1 MQTRKAFRT
10 LCFAATLAAL
20 PGGPAAAADAP
31 ARKSAATVGQALAKA
46 LNERDAD
53 AFMRSIDTGALV
65 RIILKDLGLGERD
78 TEALR
83 QQLPA
88 SVRRN
93 IEAGMRGL
101 EYNKGSARFMRD
113 GKHGGR
119 PYALV
124 RIDMG
129 EGGVDYI
136 RYFLSPRHAVDDWYL
151 YTSAALFSEQVRF
164 NLATMLKSDS
174 LLSALFGTRAPSRT
188 ELKPFSDMRQHVA
201 NDDYAAAYSALE
213 AFPESYRKSRQ
224 WALMRVTYG
233 GRAGDESYRA
243 ALRHLAASF
252 GGDSDLQ
259 LILIDHYFFEKQLDK
274 SLAAIGALELAV
286 GGEDA
291 STSSLRGNLLSE
303 MKRYPAAA
311 QACRRAIALEP
322 DFKQGY
328 WCLIAVG
335 TSSND
340 GKLAVEGLNAYEK
353 AFDVSL
359 DPDSLAAEGAYKHI
373 SRTREFA
380 AWAKARKR

>member
-1 MQTRKAFRT
+1 MQTRAT
-10 LCFAATLAAL
+10 LRRLCVAATLATL
-20 PGGPAAAADAP
+20 PGVCALAADAP
-31 ARKSAATVGQALAKA
+31 ARKNAASVGQALAKA

-53 AFMRSIDTGALV
+53 GFMRHIDTGALV
-65 RIILKDLGLGERD
+65 RILLEDLGLGERD
-78 TEALR
+78 TQTLR
-83 QQLPA
+83 QQLPS

-93 IEAGMRGL
+93 IETGMRGL
-101 EYNKGSARFMRD
+101 EYNKGSARFMREGRQD
-113 GKHGGR
+113 GR
-119 PYALV
+119 AYALV
-124 RIDMG
+124 RLDMG

-136 RYFLSPRHAVDDWYL
+136 RYFLSPRHAVEDWYI
-151 YTSAALFSEQVRF
+151 YTSAALFSAQVRF

-174 LLSALFGTRAPSRT
+174 LLSALFGTRPPSRS
-188 ELKPFSDMRQHVA
+188 ELRPFSEMRQHVA
-201 NDDYAAAYSALE
+201 NDDYAAAYRALE

-243 ALRHLAASF
+243 ALRHLAAHF

-259 LILIDHYFFEKQLDK
+259 LILIDHYFFERQLDK
-274 SLAAIGALELAV
+274 SLAAIAALELAV

-291 STSSLRGNLLSE
+291 STSSLRGNLLAE
-303 MKRYPAAA
+303 MKRYPTAA

-335 TSSND
+335 TNSND
-340 GKLAVEGLNAYEK
+340 GKLAVEGLTAYEK
-353 AFDVSL
+353 AFQLSL
-359 DPDSLAAEGAYKHI
+359 DPDSLAAEEAYKHI

>member
-1 MQTRKAFRT
+1 MQARKAFRS
-10 LCFAATLAAL
+10 LCFAAALATL
-20 PGGPAAAADAP
+20 PGVGAMAADAP
-31 ARKSAATVGQALAKA
+31 ARKNASTVGQALAKA

-53 AFMRSIDTGALV
+53 AFMRNIDTGTLV

-93 IEAGMRGL
+93 IETGMRGL
-101 EYNKGSARFMRD
+101 EHNKAAARFMR
-113 GKHGGR
+113 GGTHEDR

-129 EGGVDYI
+129 EGGVDYV
-136 RYFLSPRHAVDDWYL
+136 RYFLSPRHAVEDWYA
-151 YTSAALFSEQVRF
+151 YTAAALFSAQVRF
-164 NLATMLKSDS
+164 NLATMLRSDS
-174 LLSALFGTRAPSRT
+174 LLSALFGTRSLSQSD
-188 ELKPFSDMRQHVA
+188 LKPFTDMRQHLA
-201 NDDYAAAYSALE
+201 NDDFVAAYRALE
-213 AFPESYRKSRQ
+213 AFPEAYRKSRQ

-243 ALRHLAASF
+243 ALRHLAAGF

-274 SLAAIGALELAV
+274 SLTAIAALELAV

-291 STSSLRGNLLSE
+291 STSSLRGNLLTE

-328 WCLIAVG
+328 WCLISVG

-340 GKLAVEGLNAYEK
+340 GKLAVEGLAAYEK
-353 AFDVSL
+353 AFEVRL
-359 DPDSLAAEGAYKHI
+359 DPDSLAADEAYKHI
-373 SRTREFA
+373 ARTREFA